1 MKTVQNQAF
10 WRDILD
16 EVSSLLLV
24 FRIEA
29 DESVHLIYTNDAV
42 KEVLGYTP
50 QDFVMQSEP
59 GGVLVP
65 VVNGLIDALA
75 EKSHRPTSQHHG
87 KIILQDVAGAEVS
100 LEYSFK
106 LFQSASSRTPLM
118 VVTLDRA
125 RAESSGVSS
134 SGFIAE
140 SPHMND
146 LLGRMPLWARQSQAL
161 WLTGEAGIGKKTLA
175 RRYAGMLGKPVVM
188 ATKEALRAGVPE
200 GRVLLIED
208 VSVLKVKD
216 PLPMKGVI
224 GVVASEVSPDVAR
237 AKGLLNEAWYFS
249 QNFQVVTVAPMRYRV
264 EDVRALV
271 ADTLDRM
278 SAMLPIDA
286 AEAKRIARSTPPEG
300 LGIEGIRRWVMS
312 MVVGAPEEE
321 SGARKVLSWEDQT
334 AEYLKQ
340 VLESCGGRIYGKDGA
355 AAKLRLKPTTLQSKL
370 KRLNAR

>member
-16 EVSSLLLV
+16 EVGSLLFV
-24 FRIEA
+24 FRIES
-29 DESVHLIYTNDAV
+29 DESVHLIYTNEAV

-50 QDFVMQSEP
+50 QDFVMQAEP

-65 VVNGLIDALA
+65 VVTALIDQLA
-75 EKSHRPTSQHHG
+75 EKSHLPASQHRG
-87 KIILQDVAGAEVS
+87 RTVLPDVGGESVD

-125 RAESSGVSS
+125 RGESAAPVAG
-134 SGFIAE
+134 GFIAE
-140 SPHMND
+140 SPHLKD

-161 WLTGEAGIGKKTLA
+161 WFTGDAGVGKKTLA
-175 RRYAGMLGKPVVM
+175 RRYAGMLGKPVVV

-200 GRVLLIED
+200 GSVVLIHD
-208 VSVLKVKD
+208 VSVLTSKD
-216 PLPMKGVI
+216 ALPMRGVV
-224 GVVASEVSPDVAR
+224 GVVASDVSPDQAR
-237 AKGLLNEAWYFS
+237 AKGMLNEAWYFS
-249 QNFQVVTVAPMRYRV
+249 QNFQVVTVAPMRYRT

-271 ADTLDRM
+271 ADTLEKV
-278 SAMLPIDA
+278 SAMVSVDA
-286 AEAKRIARSTPPEG
+286 AEAKRIARSTPPDG
-300 LGIEGIRRWVMS
+300 LGIEGIRKWVMS
-312 MVVGAPEEE
+312 AVAGGTTQAPGAEV
-321 SGARKVLSWEDQT
+321 RSWEDQT

-355 AAKLRLKPTTLQSKL
+355 AEKLGLKPTTLQSKL
-370 KRLNAR
+370 KRLGVR

>member
-29 DESVHLIYTNDAV
+29 DESVHLIYTNDAI

-75 EKSHRPTSQHHG
+75 EKSHLPASQHRG
-87 KIILQDVAGAEVS
+87 KTILPDVAGAEVA

-175 RRYAGMLGKPVVM
+175 RRYAGMIGKPVVV

-200 GRVLLIED
+200 GCVLLIED

-224 GVVASEVSPDVAR
+224 GVVASEVTPDVAR

-249 QNFQVVTVAPMRYRV
+249 QNFQVVTVAPMRYRS

-312 MVVGAPEEE
+312 MVAGAPEEE
-321 SGARKVLSWEDQT
+321 SGGREVRSWEDQT
-334 AEYLKQ
+334 AGYLKQ
-340 VLESCGGRIYGKDGA
+340 VLDSCGGRIYGKDGA
-355 AAKLRLKPTTLQSKL
+355 AQKLGLKPTTLQSKL
-370 KRLNAR
+370 KRLNVR